1 MKQLLI
7 YINRYPAK
15 KGLFF
20 TAILAL
26 AIQYYTN
33 SSQYTVFSNG
43 LTVLFFFQQFTR
55 AFRRSII
62 EDETWH
68 WQIFLAPIVLCTL
81 VVAFG
86 ELARYIACLSLLLE
100 MIMCERR
107 SVVVAIGTRYTFTL
121 MFIVA
126 IMFDMRQWPEKRLKA
141 IQRKKDEA
149 EEQTKSSTFPSDSK
163 T

>member
-7 YINRYPAK
+7 YIGRYPAK

-55 AFRRSII
+55 AFRRSVI

-68 WQIFLAPIVLCTL
+68 WQIFIAPIVLCTL
-81 VVAFG
+81 VIVFG
-86 ELARYIACLSLLLE
+86 ELIRYIACLKLSPE
-100 MIMCERR
+100 MEMCKRV
-107 SVVVAIGTRYTFTL
+107 SVSIAILARYGFTL
-121 MFIVA
+121 MFIIALV
-126 IMFDMRQWPEKRLKA
+126 FDMRKWSEKRLKA